1 MRTLFERLVL
11 FIRGLRVGLR
21 NGLRVLLLIGV
32 FVGGLWLGGGRGG
45 SETGFFAKVRETVE
59 GRLGSWVSE
68 LKLLAGSGDGEGE
81 RFAVDLRGVGSVRGA
96 RLSVRGPALLDTAGG
111 EKGRSREFTWGQE
124 TEWPGVRPGDRVR
137 IATPFGG
144 EVEGLVNLAMVD
156 AGGWVRLGGDVE
168 GGQFSLGRKGDEVY
182 GSVLLPEVG
191 VGFELTPE
199 SESTGRVTE
208 RPLAVMICERTYQ
221 AAVAAPDEGGAGV
234 GSVPVLDS
242 APSAARVV
250 YLDFDGETVTDPAWN
265 GGRKIVAAPA
275 RLTTA
280 QMREVFNR
288 VVEDYAPF
296 AVSITTDVR
305 RYNSAAVGSRM
316 RCIVT
321 PTSTASPGAG
331 GVAMM
336 NSFAGAGRA
345 FSATVPCWVFNTSV
359 TAIAESVSHE
369 VGHTLGLLHSGRVN
383 PAAEYFSGHGSGA
396 LSWGPIMGVSYSRGV
411 TQWSK
416 GEYRGANNRQDQIAI
431 IKSVLGGVSDESGET
446 EASSV
451 ALPVGAGGA
460 VSFEGVIGADLD
472 VDAYAIQSSG
482 GAFSLQVAPVS
493 VGANLDVSVELRD
506 SGGKVVA
513 SGNPEASLTAS
524 VAGRLVAGRYLLVIQ
539 GAAKGNSELDGYSR
553 YGSVGRYLVTGT
565 IEGVGQVSGQRPTVT
580 GPSEVKGVVGRPLE
594 VVVQGGGGVLGWSI
608 SGVLPTGMVFDQESG
623 SIRGA
628 PTVVGS
634 YRVTVTARN
643 EFGSASVVMTLLI
656 TGGELNFGE
665 VLDYAGLSFSSSG
678 DASWFSDSSKFT
690 TGTASVR
697 SGVIGDGGKSVLRA
711 VVDGPTWVSFDWSV
725 SSERNADILA
735 VSVGGRVQRWIS
747 GQSGWENV
755 KVYVSRA
762 QTEVTWTYVKDG
774 DTVGGAD
781 AGWVDGIKVGSPP
794 VIRGVSGSGVYELG
808 KPFKLRADADGGT
821 SFIWMRNGRQLAG
834 VDGVE
839 YSVESSRIEDAGVYT
854 VLCKND
860 FGLAISRPIAVEV
873 VGPLRFLGELKSV
886 TARAGGRALFA
897 VQMSQASGLEF
908 TWMFNGTRITSGVAG
923 LKRAGLPPE
932 WNGAVMGWAS
942 GRGAAFLEL
951 SGVPASASGQI
962 SVEVRSSSGS
972 VLVGGPA
979 SLRVEAPIPK
989 RK

>member
-1 MRTLFERLVL
+1 
-11 FIRGLRVGLR
+11 
-21 NGLRVLLLIGV
+21 
-32 FVGGLWLGGGRGG
+32 
-45 SETGFFAKVRETVE
+45 VE
-59 GRLGSWVSE
+59 GV
-68 LKLLAGSGDGEGE
+68 
-81 RFAVDLRGVGSVRGA
+81 
-96 RLSVRGPALLDTAGG
+96 
-111 EKGRSREFTWGQE
+111 
-124 TEWPGVRPGDRVR
+124 
-137 IATPFGG
+137 
-144 EVEGLVNLAMVD
+144 VNLAMVD

-168 GGQFSLGRKGDEVY
+168 GGQFSLGRKGSEVF

-191 VGFELTPE
+191 MGFEMAPE

-208 RPLAVMICERTYQ
+208 RPLSVMVCERTYQ
-221 AAVAAPDEGGAGV
+221 AAVAAIDEGGTGV
-234 GSVPVLDS
+234 GVVPVLDS
-242 APSAARVV
+242 APSATRVV
-250 YLDFDGETVTDPAWN
+250 YLDFDGETVLDPAWN

-288 VVEDYAPF
+288 VVEDYVPF
-296 AVSITTDVR
+296 AVSVTTDVR

-316 RCIVT
+316 RCIIT

-345 FSATVPCWVFNTSV
+345 FSVTVPCWVFNTSV
-359 TAIAESVSHE
+359 AAIAESVSHE
-369 VGHTLGLLHSGRVN
+369 VGHTLGLFHSGRTS

-431 IKSVLGGVSDESGET
+431 IKSVLSGAADESGAS

-451 ALPVGAGGA
+451 GLPIGAGGV

-472 VDAYAIQSSG
+472 VDAYSIQSSG

-493 VGANLDVSVELRD
+493 LGANLDVAVEIRD
-506 SGGKVVA
+506 SAGKIVA

-524 VAGRLVAGRYLLVIQ
+524 VSGRLEAGRYFLVIQ
-539 GAAKGNSELDGYSR
+539 GAAKGNPELDGYSR

-565 IEGVGQVSGQRPTVT
+565 VEGVGMVSGQRPTVT
-580 GPSEVKGVVGRPLE
+580 GPSEVKGVVGRPVE
-594 VVVQGGGGVLGWSI
+594 VLVEGGGGVSGWSM
-608 SGVLPTGMVFDQESG
+608 SGVLPTGMVFDALSG
-623 SIRGA
+623 SIRGV

-634 YRVTVTARN
+634 YRVTVTATN
-643 EFGSASVVMTLLI
+643 EFGSTSLSVVLLI
-656 TGGELNFGE
+656 TGGELNFAE
-665 VLDYAGLSFSSSG
+665 VLDNAALSFSSSG
-678 DASWFSDSSKFT
+678 DAPWFADSAKSSK
-690 TGTASVR
+690 GTVSAR

-711 VVDGPTWVSFDWSV
+711 VVDGPAWVSFDWSV

-755 KVYVSRA
+755 KVYVPGA

-774 DTVGGAD
+774 DTVGGDD
-781 AGWVDGIKVGSPP
+781 AGWVDGIRVGVPP
-794 VIRGVSGSGVYELG
+794 VIRGVSGGGVYELG
-808 KPFKLRADADGGT
+808 KPLKIRVEAEGGGT
-821 SFIWMRNGRQLAG
+821 FSWMRNGRQLVG

-860 FGLAISRPIAVEV
+860 FGVAVSRPTAVEV

-886 TARAGGRALFA
+886 TTRAGGRALFA

-908 TWMFNGTRITSGVAG
+908 NWMFNGTRISSGAAG
-923 LKRAGLPPE
+923 LKRTGLPPE
-932 WNGAVMGWAS
+932 WSGAVMGWAT
-942 GRGAAFLEL
+942 GRGAALLEL
-951 SGVPASASGQI
+951 SGVPAGAGGQI

-972 VLVGGPA
+972 VVVGGPVA
-979 SLRVEAPIPK
+979 LRVEAPIPK